1 MAKGKVILKVGYAQF
16 IMEAQSATA
25 LFQTLAGADL
35 EIYESKWNDVS
46 KINEP
51 RVRMATDDLIT
62 LSMITPEQYAMGK
75 LLQKA
80 DLLAIEETKSK
91 GEA

>member
-1 MAKGKVILKVGYAQF
+1 MAKGKVIIKVGYAQF
-16 IMEAQSATA
+16 IMEPQAATA
-25 LFQTLAGADL
+25 LFQALAGTDL

-46 KINEP
+46 NMTEP
-51 RVRMATDDLIT
+51 RVKMATDDLIT

-80 DLLAIEETKSK
+80 DLLAAEEKTKQ

>member
-16 IMEAQSATA
+16 IMEPQAATA
-25 LFQTLAGADL
+25 LFQALAGTDL
-35 EIYESKWNDVS
+35 EVYESKWNSVS
-46 KINEP
+46 QTQEP
-51 RVRMATDDLIT
+51 RVKMATDDLIT

-80 DLLAIEETKSK
+80 DILAIEEAKPK

>member
-1 MAKGKVILKVGYAQF
+1 MAKGKVIMRVCYAQF
-16 IMEAQSATA
+16 IMEPQAATA
-25 LFQTLAGADL
+25 LFQALAGTDL
-35 EIYESKWNDVS
+35 EIYESKWNNVS
-46 KINEP
+46 QTQEP
-51 RVRMATDDLIT
+51 RVKMATDDLIT

-80 DLLAIEETKSK
+80 DILAEETKSM

>member
-16 IMEAQSATA
+16 IMEPQAATA
-25 LFQTLAGADL
+25 LFQALAGTDL
-35 EIYESKWNDVS
+35 EIYESKWNNVS
-46 KINEP
+46 QTQEP
-51 RVRMATDDLIT
+51 RVKMATDDLIT

-80 DLLAIEETKSK
+80 DILAVEEAKPK

>member
-16 IMEAQSATA
+16 IMEPQAATA
-25 LFQTLAGADL
+25 LFQALAGTEL
-35 EIYESKWNDVS
+35 EMYESKWNSFS
-46 KINEP
+46 KLTEP
-51 RVRMATDDLIT
+51 RVKMASDDLIT

-80 DLLAIEETKSK
+80 DILAEETKSK
-91 GEA
+91 GES

>member
-1 MAKGKVILKVGYAQF
+1 MAKGKVILKVGYTQF
-16 IMEAQSATA
+16 VMEAQAATA
-25 LFQTLAGADL
+25 LFQALAGNEL
-35 EIYESKWNDVS
+35 EIYDTKWNSVLGRS
-46 KINEP
+46 EP
-51 RVRMATDDLIT
+51 RVKMATDDLIT

-80 DLLAIEETKSK
+80 ELLAEETKQT

>member
-16 IMEAQSATA
+16 IMEPQAATA
-25 LFQTLAGADL
+25 LFQALAGTEI
-35 EIYESKWNDVS
+35 EIYESKWNSVS
-46 KINEP
+46 KKSEP
-51 RVRMATDDLIT
+51 RVRMASDDLIT

-80 DLLAIEETKSK
+80 DILAEEITSK
-91 GEA
+91 GES

>member
-1 MAKGKVILKVGYAQF
+1 MAKGKLLLKVGYTQF
-16 IMEAQSATA
+16 IMEPQTATA
-25 LFQTLAGADL
+25 LFHALAGSEL
-35 EIYESKWNDVS
+35 EMYESKWNS
-46 KINEP
+46 ETKMSEP
-51 RVRMATDDLIT
+51 RVKMASDNLIT

-80 DLLAIEETKSK
+80 DILAVETNQK

>member
-16 IMEAQSATA
+16 IMEPQAATA
-25 LFQTLAGADL
+25 LFQALAGTDL
-35 EIYESKWNDVS
+35 EIYESKWNGVS
-46 KINEP
+46 QTQEP
-51 RVRMATDDLIT
+51 RVKMATDDLIT

-80 DLLAIEETKSK
+80 DILAIEEAKPK

>member
-1 MAKGKVILKVGYAQF
+1 MAKGKVILKVGYTQF
-16 IMEAQSATA
+16 IMESQAATA
-25 LFQTLAGADL
+25 LFQALAGT
-35 EIYESKWNDVS
+35 EIETYESKWNGVS
-46 KINEP
+46 KKSEP
-51 RVRMATDDLIT
+51 RVRMATNDLIT

-80 DLLAIEETKSK
+80 DNLAEETKQT